1 MIGVKIA
8 VIHSYY
14 SSAQP
19 SGENIVVDAQ
29 VGALRESG
37 IDVEVIAAKTDELEL
52 ERGYKVRSAVNVATG
67 IGPSPLQRLH
77 VFNPD
82 VVHVHNLFPN
92 WGTRWLGQWPGPIV
106 TTVHNFRPMCAAG
119 TLYRDGQA
127 CALCPDHGS
136 QNALKYSCYRSS
148 RLATLPLAIRNRG
161 GAARNSLLRRADCII
176 ALSARA
182 RSIYVH
188 AGIPADR
195 ITVIPN
201 FVEDIGF
208 TPHAPIGDEWLYIGR
223 LTQEKGI
230 AGLVENWPKGHKL
243 TIYGEGPLRQQVQD
257 ASSHNADIR
266 YVGPIPRVQVPAAL
280 ADSMGLIF
288 PSEWAEGFPTTY
300 IEALAAGRPVVA
312 RRGNSAAD
320 DVDDSAAG
328 IVFDTWHQL
337 EQALS
342 SAEAQA
348 LRLGTIAK
356 AHYMASFTRDTWL
369 SRVLSVYSSAIAA
382 SPNHAVKTKPLESD

>member
-1 MIGVKIA
+1 MKIA

-37 IDVEVIAAKTDELEL
+37 IDVEVIAARTDELEPK
-52 ERGYKVRSAVNVATG
+52 RGYKVRSAVNVATG
-67 IGPSPLQRLH
+67 IGPRPLLRLRA
-77 VFNPD
+77 FDPD

-92 WGTRWLGQWPGPIV
+92 WGTRWLDQWPGPIV
-106 TTVHNFRPMCAAG
+106 ATVHNFRPMCAAG

-127 CALCPDHGS
+127 CTLCPDHGS
-136 QNALKYSCYRSS
+136 HNALKYSCYRSS
-148 RLATLPLAIRNRG
+148 RVATLPLAIRSRG
-161 GAARNSLLRRADCII
+161 GAAKDTLLCRADRII

-182 RSIYVH
+182 RGIYVH

-201 FVEDIGF
+201 FVEDVGF
-208 TPHAPIGDEWLYIGR
+208 NPHAPIGNEWVYIGR

-243 TIYGEGPLRQQVQD
+243 KIYGDGPLRQQVQN

-266 YVGPIPRVQVPAAL
+266 YVGPIPRAQVPAAL
-280 ADSMGLIF
+280 AGSMGLIF

-300 IEALAAGRPVVA
+300 VEALAAGRPVVA

-320 DVDDSAAG
+320 DVSESAAG
-328 IVFDTWHQL
+328 VVFDAWHQL

-342 SAEAQA
+342 STEAQA
-348 LRLGTIAK
+348 LRLGTIAN
-356 AHYMASFTRDTWL
+356 AHYMTSFTRDTWL
-369 SRVLSVYSSAIAA
+369 SRMLSIYSSVITA
-382 SPNHAVKTKPLESD
+382 SRNHAMRARPHESH